1 MVTMRLPN
9 STPMVKS
16 CTRWNRLSVNCNNR
30 QDLPTPAKEERKQ
43 KKKHVVIEWFRG
55 THQKRRPCKRKDEDY
70 ITVYLCRR
78 LLCIW
83 AGTRNSS
90 LSQTRATPR
99 KRSDAKR
106 PPSALERKGTTI
118 LCVCWVSH
126 DTLKTQDEERKK
138 SDEIF
143 VCKRDNNKRWWWY
156 KMTFHLHRATPATKT
171 SLTKAMMMML
181 CYFCRA

>member
-90 LSQTRATPR
+90 LSQNRATPR

-106 PPSALERKGTTI
+106 PPRSNEKVRRYYAFVGY
-118 LCVCWVSH
+118 H

-156 KMTFHLHRATPATKT
+156 KMTFHLHRATTATKT
-171 SLTKAMMMML
+171 STKAMMML